1 VAGPFRLLPGEAGE
15 LWSYASAPP
24 PGTTAHGNVII
35 GHDLPW
41 ATGSAA
47 DAGQTYPALADR
59 LTRETAWRVVTGTL
73 RGVGA
78 SGGDFSA
85 QGWVDDG
92 QRLIEAE
99 VAHDAPRWLVGFGF
113 GGVLALHQA
122 ARDERVAGVAC
133 LGTPADL
140 TPITRDPGALIER
153 CVRTGVIRTAG
164 YPAAPDAW
172 VKEFSILH
180 PLEDAERLKGRPLL
194 VVHGAD
200 DPDTP
205 VDDARALAAAATGPS
220 DLRLIFGA
228 GHWLRADPRVIA
240 ILVGWLERRR

>member
-1 VAGPFRLLPGEAGE
+1 MAGPFRLLPGDAGD
-15 LWSYASAPP
+15 LWCYASATP
-24 PGTTAHGNVII
+24 PGTVPHGNVVIA
-35 GHDLPW
+35 HDLPW
-41 ATGSAA
+41 AKGSAA

-85 QGWVDDG
+85 QGWVDDL

-99 VAHDAPRWLVGFGF
+99 VPRDAPRWLVGFGF

-133 LGTPADL
+133 LGTPARL
-140 TPITRDPGALIER
+140 TSLTADPEALIER
-153 CVRTGVIRTAG
+153 CVRTGVIRSPG
-164 YPAAPDAW
+164 YPASPDAW
-172 VKEFSILH
+172 AKEFSLLH
-180 PLEDAERLKGRPLL
+180 PGEDAEQLKGRPLL

-205 VDDARALAAAATGPS
+205 VDDARTLAEAATGPS
-220 DLRLIFGA
+220 DLRVIYGA

-240 ILVGWLERRR
+240 VLVGWLERRR